1 MIKKMILL
9 NKVNIGGT
17 VTSLRR
23 IILKEPYKNDVYGI
37 DLLWLWSLYLL
48 DVISTI

>member
-1 MIKKMILL
+1 MILP
-9 NKVNIGGT
+9 NKVNIGGA

-23 IILKEPYKNDVYGI
+23 IILKKLYKNDVYGI
-37 DLLWLWSLYLL
+37 DFLWLWSLYLL